1 MQKHPAVILGGLLVL
16 LVLISCAASGE
27 PPQGLPDWTIILL
40 GVVLPWVY
48 KTLMSKLPS
57 IIRQP
62 IAWVGSAGVAV
73 GLGFAFLGWRSF
85 ADILR
90 NIPWLIIAMEFV
102 YHTLVK
108 PLARRAAS
116 KAAKRKSLR

>member
-1 MQKHPAVILGGLLVL
+1 MQKHPIVLLGALMALLVI
-16 LVLISCAASGE
+16 VACATTGE
-27 PPQGLPDWTIILL
+27 PPGGVPDWIILL
-40 GVVLPWVY
+40 LGAGLPWVY

-62 IAWVGSAGVAV
+62 VAWVLSTGVAV
-73 GLGFAFLGWRSF
+73 GLGFAFLGWRSIG
-85 ADILR
+85 DILR

-108 PLARRAAS
+108 PLARRAEH
-116 KAAKRKSLR
+116 RKNSR